1 MGPDAANLAGSIA
14 KSLEVERSPKA
25 TQRASD
31 IAQDQD
37 AAVFV
42 NAIKPIKADGTDALR
57 RARLLQERER
67 KRREMERRAS
77 AQDQDEPEDSEG
89 EHGLDVMV

>member
-1 MGPDAANLAGSIA
+1 VGPDAANLAGSLA

-25 TQRASD
+25 TQRASE

-37 AAVFV
+37 AARFV
-42 NAIKPIKADGTDALR
+42 NAIKPIKADGTDLLR

-67 KRREMERRAS
+67 KRREMERRSPAPN
-77 AQDQDEPEDSEG
+77 QDELDDTEG

>member
-1 MGPDAANLAGSIA
+1 MGPDGASLAGSLA
-14 KSLEVERSPKA
+14 KALEVERSPKA

-37 AAVFV
+37 AARFV
-42 NAIKPIKADGTDALR
+42 HAIKPIRADGTDALR

-67 KRREMERRAS
+67 RRREIERRA
-77 AQDQDEPEDSEG
+77 ADRTEHEADNTDG
-89 EHGLDVMV
+89 EYGLDVMV